1 MVRVKRWVTDLS
13 RLARSPASFA
23 DRGDELSQPP
33 DGSGYSLTAQSN
45 GSGEITCRVTV
56 DGEEIARQTST
67 GQYAVV
73 SCSGSD
79 TGF

>member
-1 MVRVKRWVTDLS
+1 
-13 RLARSPASFA
+13 
-23 DRGDELSQPP
+23 LSQPP

-45 GSGEITCRVTV
+45 GSGEITCRITV